1 MLCKSAKLLYQNYKA
16 YKVCRLKHVYCSF
29 LTHILPV
36 FEPKPELNRS
46 DGRLTF
52 LGSNP
57 VTKLKKINEVV
68 EKFSDKEEDVKKD

>member
-1 MLCKSAKLLYQNYKA
+1 MEYK
-16 YKVCRLKHVYCSF
+16 YINFDEDKVCQLKHVYCSF

>member
-1 MLCKSAKLLYQNYKA
+1 MLR
-16 YKVCRLKHVYCSF
+16 VIILKCADLNMYTVF